1 MINQL
6 RADFYRQTHTFGH
19 YLLLILVILFSVITV
34 YSKNVGGIMVS
45 APADFLGRLANMQ
58 WTLLSGT
65 RGLTISSSVLMYAF
79 ISIFVMVIG
88 YEFSQQT
95 YKNTLVSGIS
105 RSGFIIAKFVTM
117 LLDIFIQVIAFYL
130 AGILTGIALGRKIGT
145 SWGNLFSTTL
155 LTAVIVT
162 FFIGV
167 VFSMAIVIL
176 MLTSSLIG
184 SAIFIVT
191 FPMLIS
197 ILSMITKWNWLKYID
212 FFSVT
217 VKISLKEITVN
228 QFQPYIWTSF
238 AILAVCFGLALTI
251 IKRKEL

>member
-19 YLLLILVILFSVITV
+19 YLLMVLVAAFSIITV

-45 APADFLGRLANMQ
+45 APEDYLGRLAGMK

-79 ISIFVMVIG
+79 ISIFIMVIG

-105 RSGFIIAKFVTM
+105 RSGFIIAKFMTM
-117 LLDIFIQVIAFYL
+117 LLDIFFQVLVFYI
-130 AGILTGIALGRKIGT
+130 AGILTGIAMGRKTGT
-145 SWGNLFSTTL
+145 DWGNLFSTTL
-155 LTAVIVT
+155 LTAIIVA
-162 FFIGV
+162 FFISV

-176 MLTSSLIG
+176 ILTGSLIG
-184 SAIFIVT
+184 SAVFIVA
-191 FPMLIS
+191 FPMLIT
-197 ILSMITKWNWLKYID
+197 ILSSITNWSWLKYID

>member
-45 APADFLGRLANMQ
+45 APADFLGRLANRQ

-162 FFIGV
+162 FFIDV

-184 SAIFIVT
+184 SAIFIVA

-238 AILAVCFGLALTI
+238 AILAVCFGLSLTI

>member
-145 SWGNLFSTTL
+145 S
-155 LTAVIVT
+155 
-162 FFIGV
+162 
-167 VFSMAIVIL
+167 
-176 MLTSSLIG
+176 
-184 SAIFIVT
+184 
-191 FPMLIS
+191 
-197 ILSMITKWNWLKYID
+197 
-212 FFSVT
+212 
-217 VKISLKEITVN
+217 
-228 QFQPYIWTSF
+228 
-238 AILAVCFGLALTI
+238 
-251 IKRKEL
+251 

>member
-6 RADFYRQTHTFGH
+6 RADFYRQTHTLGH
-19 YLLLILVILFSVITV
+19 YLLLILVILFSIVVV
-34 YSKNVGGIMVS
+34 YSKQVGGVMVS
-45 APADFLGRLANMQ
+45 APVDVLERLSTVP
-58 WTLLSGT
+58 WTLLSGI

-117 LLDIFIQVIAFYL
+117 LLDIFMQIVIFFL
-130 AGILTGIALGRKIGT
+130 AGILTGMALGRSVGT
-145 SWGNLFSTTL
+145 SWANLFGTTL
-155 LTAVIVT
+155 LTALIVV

-176 MLTSSLIG
+176 MLTGSLIG
-184 SAIFIVT
+184 SAVFIIIFPLLV
-191 FPMLIS
+191 S
-197 ILSMITKWNWLKYID
+197 IISMISKWDWLKFVD
-212 FFSVT
+212 FFGIS
-217 VKISLKEITVN
+217 VKISLKQLSVS
-228 QFQPYIWTSF
+228 QFQPYIWFSV
-238 AILAVCFGLALTI
+238 AILIICFGLSLI
-251 IKRKEL
+251 LIRRKEL

>member
-6 RADFYRQTHTFGH
+6 RADFYRQTHTLGH
-19 YLLLILVILFSVITV
+19 YLLLILVILFSIVVV
-34 YSKNVGGIMVS
+34 YSKQVGGVMVS
-45 APADFLGRLANMQ
+45 APVDVLERLSTVP
-58 WTLLSGT
+58 WTLLSGI

-117 LLDIFIQVIAFYL
+117 LLDIFMQIVIFFL
-130 AGILTGIALGRKIGT
+130 AGILTGMALGRNVGT
-145 SWGNLFSTTL
+145 SWANLFGTTL
-155 LTAVIVT
+155 LTALIVA

-176 MLTSSLIG
+176 MLTGSLIG
-184 SAIFIVT
+184 SAVFIIIFPLLV
-191 FPMLIS
+191 S
-197 ILSMITKWNWLKYID
+197 IISMISKWDWLKYID
-212 FFSVT
+212 FFGVS
-217 VKISLKEITVN
+217 VKISLKQLSVS
-228 QFQPYIWTSF
+228 QFQPYIWFSV
-238 AILAVCFGLALTI
+238 AILIICFGLSLI
-251 IKRKEL
+251 LIRRKEL

>member
-65 RGLTISSSVLMYAF
+65 RGLTISSSVLMYAL

-184 SAIFIVT
+184 SAIFIVA

-238 AILAVCFGLALTI
+238 AILAVCFGLSLTI

>member
-6 RADFYRQTHTFGH
+6 RADFYRQTHTLGH
-19 YLLLILVILFSVITV
+19 YLLLILVILFSIVVV
-34 YSKNVGGIMVS
+34 YSKQVGGVMVS
-45 APADFLGRLANMQ
+45 APVDVLERLSTVP
-58 WTLLSGT
+58 WTLLSGI

-117 LLDIFIQVIAFYL
+117 LLDIFMQIVIFFL
-130 AGILTGIALGRKIGT
+130 AGILTGMALGRNVGT
-145 SWGNLFSTTL
+145 SWANLFGTTL
-155 LTAVIVT
+155 LTALIVA

-176 MLTSSLIG
+176 MLTGSLIG
-184 SAIFIVT
+184 SAVFIIIFPLLV
-191 FPMLIS
+191 S
-197 ILSMITKWNWLKYID
+197 IISMISKWDWLKYVD
-212 FFSVT
+212 FFGVS
-217 VKISLKEITVN
+217 VKISLKQLSVS
-228 QFQPYIWTSF
+228 QFQPYIWFSV
-238 AILAVCFGLALTI
+238 AILIICFGLSLI
-251 IKRKEL
+251 LIRRKEL